1 MFINIIC
8 LVLPTIVEKKILTL
22 CRAAVVADAMIV
34 EEGET
39 TPSVRLVVV
48 GEINPH
54 RRQEIEIVGAINAV
68 QIPFAKRPGEN
79 LNRIYLFLP
88 VEISVKIA

>member
-22 CRAAVVADAMIV
+22 RRAAVVADAMIV

-54 RRQEIEIVGAINAV
+54 RRQEIEIVVAINAV
-68 QIPFAKRPGEN
+68 QIPSYEN

-88 VEISVKIA
+88 VEMSVKIA